1 MSFYKN
7 ISLISDIMEVVM
19 LKRIDSNNMGKSN
32 YGWLKGNF
40 HFSFAEYFKPTNI
53 NFGVLRV
60 LNDEVMKANSGF
72 DIHPHNDM
80 EIITYI
86 VRGELTHGDSMGNI
100 GSLERG
106 QMQYMSAGTGVYH
119 SEFNHSNE
127 DLRILQI
134 WIMPDKKGYKPNYG
148 DYRFNWRDRTNNWLH
163 MVSGTLKD
171 VPINVHQDIN
181 VYATYL
187 ERDKEIYFNVNKGR
201 QAYLVQI
208 EGNSEINN
216 VHLNEQD
223 ALEIVEENIKI
234 KANEN
239 SHLIVIEM
247 NKTEALY
254 I

>member
-1 MSFYKN
+1 
-7 ISLISDIMEVVM
+7 
-19 LKRIDSNNMGKSN
+19 
-32 YGWLKGNF
+32 
-40 HFSFAEYFKPTNI
+40 
-53 NFGVLRV
+53 
-60 LNDEVMKANSGF
+60 
-72 DIHPHNDM
+72 
-80 EIITYI
+80 
-86 VRGELTHGDSMGNI
+86 
-100 GSLERG
+100 
-106 QMQYMSAGTGVYH
+106 
-119 SEFNHSNE
+119 
-127 DLRILQI
+127 
-134 WIMPDKKGYKPNYG
+134 
-148 DYRFNWRDRTNNWLH
+148 

-181 VYATYL
+181 VYTTYL

-247 NKTEALY
+247 NKIEALY